1 MNLACQA
8 AIGAVSGLRTFTGP
22 AIIAEAAKLNL
33 LNLKKTPLS
42 WLASDRTAL
51 VSAILAGGELLADK
65 LPFMPDRTDP
75 PSLAGR
81 FLAGA
86 MCGAAVSS
94 DRKRNGFLRIRSRHK
109 SKEMLIG
116 AIVGGTA
123 ALAATYAGFQY
134 RKHVKLPAVM
144 AALLEDGVA
153 VGVGAAVISTLC
165 H

>member
-1 MNLACQA
+1 MNLACPA

-22 AIIAEAAKLNL
+22 AIIAEAAKLKL
-33 LNLKKTPLS
+33 LNLKRTPLS

-86 MCGAAVSS
+86 ICGAAVSS
-94 DRKRNGFLRIRSRHK
+94 NHKRNGFMRIGASRK
-109 SKEMLIG
+109 RQELLIG

-123 ALAATYAGFQY
+123 ALAASYAGFQY
-134 RKHVKLPAVM
+134 RKHVKLPPVV

-153 VGVGAAVISTLC
+153 VGVGAAVVSAVC
-165 H
+165 R